1 MGQKTDAQ
9 LIADARLDAEA
20 FADLYRRHVK
30 RVYVW
35 LRQRAPDVDA
45 SELTAETF
53 AQAAVSLKRFRAPDS
68 GSALPWL
75 IGIANNLL
83 KRYYERQRVEDRARR
98 RLGMPARSYEDDPV
112 DRLDERLRAADLSS
126 VLDTALA
133 ELPPSQRDALELRV
147 VEELPYEEVAS
158 RLDCTELAARLRVM
172 RALRSLKR
180 ALPRPFGAGDCEV
193 ER

>member
-1 MGQKTDAQ
+1 MSAPQPGGIRPARRHVPAGGRDRRDDGRKRGRAAIDRRRSRNEPRSRSRRRPHRRSSSSRARGCHRRPLVARFVKPGDPTRCNSERMGQKTDAQ

-83 KRYYERQRVEDRARR
+83 KRYYER
-98 RLGMPARSYEDDPV
+98 
-112 DRLDERLRAADLSS
+112 
-126 VLDTALA
+126 
-133 ELPPSQRDALELRV
+133 
-147 VEELPYEEVAS
+147 
-158 RLDCTELAARLRVM
+158 
-172 RALRSLKR
+172 
-180 ALPRPFGAGDCEV
+180 
-193 ER
+193 